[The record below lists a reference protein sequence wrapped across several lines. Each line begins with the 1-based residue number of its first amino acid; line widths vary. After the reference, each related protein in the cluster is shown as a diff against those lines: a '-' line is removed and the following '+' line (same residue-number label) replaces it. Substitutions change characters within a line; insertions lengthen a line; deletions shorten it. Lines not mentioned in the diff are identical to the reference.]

1 MPGEYAYYE
10 GALMLKV
17 LRHNLEKWR
26 QRIPHEEYGVLKAY
40 VEMELSKL
48 GNKADI
54 IKTAGGIHAGTL
66 AHETFHDIQG
76 FLYDNYPH
84 IMDTLH
90 ASQDEHKDVVS
101 KWFSDKSNSEWT
113 GPRDYKIEHF
123 YPTFETKSPYGADL
137 MVAAYYAVKNK
148 LGREPSDSVFI
159 PLGNTQW
166 DFGRNELVPVLLS
179 ASAVGNKGASDIL
192 KVFFGECGL
201 NQNFAD
207 GLQVVFQPDDV
218 GWSWLS

>member
-1 MPGEYAYYE
+1 
-10 GALMLKV
+10 MLKV

-84 IMDTLH
+84 VMDTLH
-90 ASQDEHKDVVS
+90 ASQDEHKDVVL

-123 YPTFETKSPYGADL
+123 YPAAETKSPYGADL
-137 MVAAYYAVKNK
+137 MVAAYYAAKNK

-166 DFGRNELVPVLLS
+166 DFGRNELVPVRVRTPQPPLQPLI
-179 ASAVGNKGASDIL
+179 ASVGGPFPSIAEARHGARRGSKEAGRVAATAG
-192 KVFFGECGL
+192 KV
-201 NQNFAD
+201 
-207 GLQVVFQPDDV
+207 
-218 GWSWLS
+218 